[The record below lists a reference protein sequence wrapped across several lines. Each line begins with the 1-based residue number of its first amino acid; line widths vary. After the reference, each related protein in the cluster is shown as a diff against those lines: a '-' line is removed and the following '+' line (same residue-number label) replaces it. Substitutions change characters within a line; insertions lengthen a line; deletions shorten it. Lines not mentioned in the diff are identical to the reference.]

1 MDDLDDLARATVG
14 DVRERVPMLFPY
26 DAVLAGVRDL
36 VTRDDKHPL
45 NEVLFDHLLEMVS
58 THVGASLVEHVLS
71 DASDEHL
78 FIMTEGCAIEMSDI
92 LDDSGSEE
100 HLVIVDKQIPLGGDM
115 HLKFP
120 IAYGLVDRE

>member
-45 NEVLFDHLLEMVS
+45 NELLFDHLLETVS
-58 THVGASLVEHVLS
+58 THVGASLVEYVLS
-71 DASDEHL
+71 DASDERL
-78 FIMTEGCAIEMSDI
+78 FIVTEGGAIETSDV

-100 HLVIVDKQIPLGGDM
+100 GLIIVD
-115 HLKFP
+115 
-120 IAYGLVDRE
+120 E